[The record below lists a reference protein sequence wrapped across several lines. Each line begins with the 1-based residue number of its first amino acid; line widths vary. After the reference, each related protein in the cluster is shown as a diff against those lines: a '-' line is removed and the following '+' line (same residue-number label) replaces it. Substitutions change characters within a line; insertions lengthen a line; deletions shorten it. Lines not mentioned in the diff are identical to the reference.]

1 MSLHDK
7 IVQTLLNAPACVFN
21 EREAGD
27 IANEIIPYFEEGSS
41 VLQPWVM
48 ALGWK
53 MQSILLSGLRAPD
66 VMSVTTK
73 KICRWM
79 RAISQHNADPT
90 KGYMEPQ
97 APMNLSLMQCMD
109 ELEYMPC
116 HYVHHFAD
124 ALRVV
129 AIYHPVKEV
138 RDFAGVV
145 HCEVAVEIFHFR
157 PETDDQFIK
166 RHQDNRQA
174 VASGSD
180 VI

>member
-1 MSLHDK
+1 MSLREK
-7 IVQTLLNAPACVFN
+7 IIQTLLNAPASVFN
-21 EREAGD
+21 EQEAGD
-27 IANEIIPYFEEGSS
+27 VANEIIPFLEEGCS

-66 VMSVTTK
+66 VKSTVTK

-79 RAISQHNADPT
+79 RAISQNNADPT

-97 APMNLSLMQCMD
+97 APEDLSLEQCMD

-129 AIYHPVKEV
+129 AIYHPVEAI
-138 RDFAGVV
+138 RNFAGVV
-145 HCEVAVEIFHFR
+145 HCEVAVEIFHFK
-157 PETDDQFIK
+157 PETDTEFIK
-166 RHQDNRQA
+166 RHRDNK
-174 VASGSD
+174 ASTKSA
-180 VI
+180 

>member
-1 MSLHDK
+1 MSLKDN
-7 IVQTLLNAPACVFN
+7 IVHVLLNAPACVFN
-21 EREAGD
+21 EHEAAA
-27 IANEIIPYFEEGSS
+27 IADEIVPHFEEGHS

-66 VMSVTTK
+66 VKSNVVK
-73 KICRWM
+73 RICRWM
-79 RAISQHNADPT
+79 RAISQNNADPT

-97 APMNLSLMQCMD
+97 APEDLSLEQCMD

-129 AIYHPVKEV
+129 AIYHPVATV

-145 HCEVAVEIFHFR
+145 HCEVAVEIFHFK
-157 PETDDQFIK
+157 PETDTEFIK
-166 RHQDNRQA
+166 RHRDNKA
-174 VASGSD
+174 GAKSA
-180 VI
+180 